1 MLQFANHNQVALPIH
16 DSFIMQ
22 EGYAGHL
29 DEAMRRAF
37 YDEFEADIPLKQEV
51 ITERIALFDEN
62 GDPRI
67 KEVTADDKEHSQWYD
82 RNTMWLYSK
91 A

>member
-1 MLQFANHNQVALPIH
+1 ML
-16 DSFIMQ
+16 
-22 EGYAGHL
+22 
-29 DEAMRRAF
+29 RA
-37 YDEFEADIPLKQEV
+37 LKQEV
-51 ITERIALFDEN
+51 TIERIALFDEG

-82 RNTMWLYSK
+82 RNTAWLYSR

>member
-1 MLQFANHNQVALPIH
+1 MPIH

-29 DEAMRRAF
+29 EEAMRRAF
-37 YDEFEADIPLKQEV
+37 YDEFAADIPLKREV
-51 ITERIALFDEN
+51 ITERIALFDES

-82 RNTMWLYSK
+82 RNTAWLYSRF
-91 A
+91 